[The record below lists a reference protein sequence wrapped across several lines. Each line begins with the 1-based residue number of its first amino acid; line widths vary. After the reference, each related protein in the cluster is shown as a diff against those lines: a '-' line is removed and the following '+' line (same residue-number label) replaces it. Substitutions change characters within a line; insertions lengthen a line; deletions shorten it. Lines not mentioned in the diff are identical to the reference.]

1 MPPFGARGIF
11 KKYLTEANKETETQR
26 KNPPYAWD
34 HPDDER

>member
-26 KNPPYAWD
+26 KNLPYA
-34 HPDDER
+34 